1 MPYDDPDATDPMT
14 LHGVECDTDS
24 DQAHREMAACFIEEY
39 LRLGFSAEQI
49 LKMFQTKG
57 YAGPYLAYE
66 ILGREAITSVI
77 DEYVQRWGPRLQKR
91 TIDRNADGD
100 VVLPI
105 LEQ

>member
-1 MPYDDPDATDPMT
+1 MPYEDSDPTDPMV
-14 LHGVECDTDS
+14 LHGVILDTDS
-24 DQAHREMAACFIEEY
+24 EQAHREMAACFVEEY
-39 LRLGFSAEQI
+39 LRLGFSPGRI

-66 ILGREAITSVI
+66 ILGEEAIASLI
-77 DEYVQRWGPRLQKR
+77 DEYARRWGPRQQKK
-91 TIDRNADGD
+91 IDRNADGD